1 MEAVRKGAAV
11 VGIRARDCV
20 IIAVERK
27 AAAKLQVRRRAAPS
41 RAPARPAARAPPGQA
56 GGGDAAAQRLPEFPT
71 HGGSP
76 A

>member
-27 AAAKLQVRRRAAPS
+27 AAAKLQVRPPPLPS
-41 RAPARPAARAPPGQA
+41 HPGPFLPAS
-56 GGGDAAAQRLPEFPT
+56 LL
-71 HGGSP
+71 
-76 A
+76 

>member
-27 AAAKLQVRRRAAPS
+27 AAAKLQVR
-41 RAPARPAARAPPGQA
+41 
-56 GGGDAAAQRLPEFPT
+56 
-71 HGGSP
+71 GSP
-76 A
+76 FHPQSFPPPSCIFFSHPDHRSSATCSSLTAA